1 MQHSWAKDLKI
12 KIPRHSEMTPVQ
24 RLNREGVEAVQ
35 KRQYEKAEGL
45 FLKAYL
51 YDPGDPFTLNN
62 LGYISEL
69 QGDLDRALRFYK
81 LAAEQG
87 SSASIDRSNAKQL
100 EGKPIEYALNG
111 LSDGPMR
118 VNHINVEAVALLS
131 ENRTSEADS
140 LLQRAVAMDPHNAF
154 TLNNLGVARESVG
167 DYEGALRYF
176 DQAAQLHSSEPVVVT
191 LDRTWRGKSVS
202 EMAAESARRLEQRLQ
217 NTDSAQAQAALLTV
231 RAVSATNRND
241 WQAARRDFLKA
252 YSLDPNSAFSLN
264 NLGYVS
270 ERDGDLETANFF
282 YMKARQADDANARI
296 GLATSSLA
304 EGQHLEVVAA
314 DSQQKVGGE
323 LDRYRQARHAEPGNV
338 ELERRDGTPVDT
350 NPAPAPDDADSLES
364 SRNSTD
370 DPRAP
375 ISSSSQ
381 LRNIRLA
388 ERIRSAPFTEVH
400 GPSLASAVSTERRGG
415 IFASDCGRK
424 GHQPAGLR

>member
-1 MQHSWAKDLKI
+1 MLRTPSRLLALATLLALPAVQCSWAKDLKI

-24 RLNREGVEAVQ
+24 RLNREGVAAVQ

-51 YDPGDPFTLNN
+51 YDPSDPFTLNN

-69 QGDLDRALRFYK
+69 QGDLDRALKFYK

-100 EGKPIEYALNG
+100 EGKPIEDALNG
-111 LSDGPMR
+111 VSDGPMR

-131 ENRTSEADS
+131 ENRTSEAES

-176 DQAAQLHSSEPVVVT
+176 DQAAQLRSSEPVVVT

-252 YSLDPNSAFSLN
+252 YSLNPNSAFSLN

-304 EGQHLEVVAA
+304 EGQHLEIVAA

-350 NPAPAPDDADSLES
+350 TPAPPQTTPTPLNPPATAP
-364 SRNSTD
+364 TT
-370 DPRAP
+370 PAP
-375 ISSSSQ
+375 QSPPHP
-381 LRNIRLA
+381 N
-388 ERIRSAPFTEVH
+388 
-400 GPSLASAVSTERRGG
+400 
-415 IFASDCGRK
+415 
-424 GHQPAGLR
+424 

>member
-1 MQHSWAKDLKI
+1 MLRTPFRLLALAALLALPAVQCLWAKDLKI

-51 YDPGDPFTLNN
+51 YDPSDPFTLNN

-69 QGDLDRALRFYK
+69 QGDLDRALKFYK

-100 EGKPIEYALNG
+100 EGKPIEDALNG

-131 ENRTSEADS
+131 ENRTSEAES

-176 DQAAQLHSSEPVVVT
+176 DQAAQLRSSEPVVVT

-217 NTDSAQAQAALLTV
+217 NTDSSQAQAALLTV

-252 YSLDPNSAFSLN
+252 YSLNPNSAFSLN

-304 EGQHLEVVAA
+304 EGQHLEIVAA

-350 NPAPAPDDADSLES
+350 TPAPPQTTPTPLNPPATAP
-364 SRNSTD
+364 TT
-370 DPRAP
+370 PAP
-375 ISSSSQ
+375 QSPPHP
-381 LRNIRLA
+381 N
-388 ERIRSAPFTEVH
+388 
-400 GPSLASAVSTERRGG
+400 
-415 IFASDCGRK
+415 
-424 GHQPAGLR
+424 

>member
-1 MQHSWAKDLKI
+1 MLRTPSRLLALATLLALPAVQCSWAKDLKI

-24 RLNREGVEAVQ
+24 RLNREGVAAVQ

-51 YDPGDPFTLNN
+51 YDPSDPFALNN

-69 QGDLDRALRFYK
+69 QGDLDRALKFYK

-100 EGKPIEYALNG
+100 EGKPIEDALNG
-111 LSDGPMR
+111 VSDGPMR

-131 ENRTSEADS
+131 ENRTSEAES

-217 NTDSAQAQAALLTV
+217 NTDSSQAQAALLTV

-252 YSLDPNSAFSLN
+252 YSLNPNSAFSLN

-350 NPAPAPDDADSLES
+350 NPAPPQTTPTHSNPPATAP
-364 SRNSTD
+364 T
-370 DPRAP
+370 AP
-375 ISSSSQ
+375 TPQSPPHP
-381 LRNIRLA
+381 N
-388 ERIRSAPFTEVH
+388 
-400 GPSLASAVSTERRGG
+400 
-415 IFASDCGRK
+415 
-424 GHQPAGLR
+424 